1 MLLVDRTI
9 IKRKNSSFKE
19 LDELCFLSK
28 NLYNAGL
35 YMIRQHFFST
45 EKMLSY
51 PQVQSLMVKENNP
64 DFRALPAKVSQQTL
78 MLLEKNFKSFF
89 NSLKSY
95 QKTPSKFKARPKPPK
110 YLDKNGRFSTIYTD
124 QTFSKPLL
132 KNGIIKLSKTNLSFK
147 TRGKIIRQLRVTH
160 KGDYIVIEAI
170 YEETVKN
177 LKEDNGR
184 YCSIDLGL
192 NNLATIGSNVL
203 KPIIITGKPL
213 KAINHYYNKKLSKL
227 KSKAELNHGIKTTKR
242 IKKLHSKRHNKIQD
256 YLHKASRQIVN
267 HLVFNEINTLVI
279 GKNKSW
285 KQDIN
290 LGSKTNQNFVQIPHT
305 RFIEMITYKCTI
317 EGIAVVITE
326 ESYTSK
332 CSFLDNEDV
341 KKHKNF
347 KGKRV
352 QRGLFK
358 SEKGL
363 LINADLNGALNIMR
377 KVIGN
382 FNYDPI
388 KVCSTPSVLTVK

>member
-1 MLLVDRTI
+1 MLLVDRNI
-9 IKRKNSSFKE
+9 IKKDNSLFKE
-19 LDELCFLSK
+19 LDNLCFLSK

-35 YMIRQHFFST
+35 YLIRQHFFAT
-45 EKMLSY
+45 GKMLNYS
-51 PQVQSLMVKENNP
+51 QVQSLMVRDNNP

-78 MLLEKNFKSFF
+78 RVLEKNFKSFF
-89 NSLKSY
+89 SSLKSY
-95 QKTPSKFKARPKPPK
+95 QKTPSKFKARPRPPK
-110 YLDKNGRFSTIYTD
+110 YLKKDGRFSTFYTD

-132 KNGIIKLSKTNLSFK
+132 KDNIIKLSKTEVKFNTK
-147 TRGKIIRQLRVTH
+147 GKIIRQVRITH
-160 KGDYIVIEAI
+160 RGNYIVIESV
-170 YEETVKN
+170 YEQEVKP

-192 NNLATIGSNVL
+192 NNLATVGSNIL

-227 KSKAELNHGIKTTKR
+227 KSNAELKHGVKTTKR
-242 IKKLHSKRHNKIQD
+242 IKRLHNKRYNKVQD
-256 YLHKASRQIVN
+256 YLHKASLQIVN

-305 RFIEMITYKCTI
+305 RFIEMITYKCI
-317 EGIAVVITE
+317 LEGITVVVTE

-332 CSFLDNEDV
+332 CSFIDQETI
-341 KKHKNF
+341 KKQKEF

-352 QRGLFK
+352 KRGLFK

-363 LINADLNGALNIMR
+363 LINADLNGALNILR

-382 FNYDPI
+382 FNYDLI